1 MLDQPRPR
9 IDEPS
14 PRGDGALIEVRAL
27 ERSFGPRRAV
37 AGIDFTLDSGEC
49 LALFGPN
56 GAGKTTVLRILAGL
70 LTPTRGHAAIA
81 GVTGHGPLF
90 VLEHLAWDHGMKV
103 LVREEHPRGPE
114 SGDAEPL
121 FSWLIGPGSG
131 LSKVSPRG

>member
-70 LTPTRGHAAIA
+70 LKPTRGHAAIA
-81 GVTGHGPLF
+81 GVTLPAGTQARAMVGLISHASMLYEALTARENVEFAARLHGNR
-90 VLEHLAWDHGMKV
+90 D
-103 LVREEHPRGPE
+103 PRG
-114 SGDAEPL
+114 
-121 FSWLIGPGSG
+121 
-131 LSKVSPRG
+131 